1 MSMVSGKV
9 AALPAEL
16 ARPLALVLAGC
27 TYREAAR
34 RLGLEPTLVASR
46 LSEALT
52 LVRQMQ

>member
-1 MSMVSGKV
+1 MITISAKV

-16 ARPLALVLAGC
+16 ARPLALVLDGC
-27 TYREAAR
+27 TYREAAH
-34 RLGLEPTLVASR
+34 RLGLEPTLVADR